1 MYSTFGILGIGLLIG
16 TPVAF
21 ALALAGLAYIL
32 TAGEYPS
39 TFASVLFGAL
49 NSTTMLSI
57 PFFILSAEILNRSG
71 GTRKLVTMVDAWLG
85 HRKGGLPVVAVTT
98 TIFFSTICGSSTA
111 TAAAVGS
118 VMIPEMLERGYK
130 KTFSVGLIATAGGLG
145 IVLPPSIPLII
156 YGMVTETS
164 IAGLFKAAMIPG
176 LSLSAL
182 LIVFAYIMGTR
193 SGVAPAPKQPWSVRL
208 QSIKDAGGVLALP
221 VIILG
226 GIYSGYFTPTEASAV
241 ACVYALLLAIF
252 VYKTPFAQLP
262 AMLTLSAST
271 AGMILLIIAAA
282 SVFSYA
288 LTAERLPHA
297 IFNYISGLNLEGWQL
312 ITALMFF
319 FLTLGMFLEVIS
331 VILITMPILMPLLM
345 ATDINLTHFAILLI
359 LNMELAV
366 ITPPIG
372 LNLFVISAISKVPVM
387 QVFRGT
393 LPFIAAVFIVLLALM
408 FVPGSSWL
416 TAGWQ

>member
-1 MYSTFGILGIGLLIG
+1 MLSSFGILGLSLLIG

-21 ALALAGLAYIL
+21 ALALAGQAYIMA
-32 TAGEYPS
+32 AGEYPS
-39 TFASVLFGAL
+39 TFASVLFGSL

-71 GTRKLVTMVDAWLG
+71 ATAKLIEMVDAWIG
-85 HRKGGLPVVAVTT
+85 HNKGGLPVVAVSA

-118 VMIPEMLERGYK
+118 VMIPEMVGRGYNR
-130 KTFSVGLIATAGGLG
+130 TLSVGLIATAGGLG

-164 IAGLFKAAMIPG
+164 IAGLFKAAIVPG
-176 LSLSAL
+176 LLLSGV
-182 LIVFAYIMGTR
+182 LIVFAYIMGIR
-193 SGVAPAPKQPWSVRL
+193 SGVQPSPRQPLAVRIRTMR
-208 QSIKDAGGVLALP
+208 QAGGVILLP

-241 ACVYALLLAIF
+241 ACIYALFMAVF
-252 VYKTPFAQLP
+252 FYGTPLSKVP
-262 AMLTLSAST
+262 TMLTLSAST

-282 SVFSYA
+282 SLFSYG

-297 IFNYISGLNLEGWQL
+297 IFEYITSWNFEGWQL

-319 FLTLGMFLEVIS
+319 FLLLGMFLEVIS
-331 VILITMPILMPLLM
+331 VILIIMPILIPLLNGSGI
-345 ATDINLTHFAILLI
+345 DLTHFAILLI

-372 LNLFVISAISKVPVM
+372 LNLFVISAISKVPVL

-393 LPFIAAVFIVLLALM
+393 LPFVGAVFIVLLGLM
-408 FVPGSSWL
+408 FIPGSTML
-416 TAGWQ
+416 TIGW

>member
-1 MYSTFGILGIGLLIG
+1 MLSSFGILGLGLLIG

-21 ALALAGLAYIL
+21 ALALAGQAYIMS
-32 TAGEYPS
+32 AGEHAS
-39 TFASVLFGAL
+39 TFASVLFGSL

-71 GTRKLVTMVDAWLG
+71 ATAKLIEMVDAWIG
-85 HRKGGLPVVAVTT
+85 HNKGGLPVVAVSA

-118 VMIPEMLERGYK
+118 VMIPEMVSRGYNR
-130 KTFSVGLIATAGGLG
+130 TLSVGLIATAGGLG

-164 IAGLFKAAMIPG
+164 IAGLFKAAIIPG
-176 LSLSAL
+176 LLLSAVL
-182 LIVFAYIMGTR
+182 VVFAYITGVR
-193 SGVAPAPKQPWSVRL
+193 SGVKPAPRQPLDVRL
-208 QSIKDAGGVLALP
+208 RTMRQAGGVLLLP

-241 ACVYALLLAIF
+241 ACIYALLMAIF
-252 VYKTPFAQLP
+252 VYETPLAKIP
-262 AMLTLSAST
+262 SMLTLSAST

-282 SVFSYA
+282 SLFSYG
-288 LTAERLPHA
+288 LTAERLPHT
-297 IFNYISGLNLEGWQL
+297 IFEHITSWNLEGWQL

-319 FLTLGMFLEVIS
+319 FLVLGMFLEVIS
-331 VILITMPILMPLLM
+331 VILITMPILIPLLNGSGI
-345 ATDINLTHFAILLI
+345 DLTHFAILLI

-372 LNLFVISAISKVPVM
+372 LNLFVISAISKVPVLE
-387 QVFRGT
+387 VFRGT
-393 LPFIAAVFIVLLALM
+393 LPFVGAVFIVLLGLM
-408 FVPGSSWL
+408 FIPGSTFL
-416 TAGWQ
+416 TIGW

>member
-1 MYSTFGILGIGLLIG
+1 MYSTFGILGFGLLIG

-21 ALALAGLAYIL
+21 TLALAGLAYIV

-39 TFASVLFGAL
+39 TFASVLFGSL

-71 GTRKLVTMVDAWLG
+71 ATHKLIDMVDAWIG
-85 HRKGGLPVVAVTT
+85 HRRGGLPVVAVTA
-98 TIFFSTICGSSTA
+98 TIFFSTICGSSAA

-118 VMIPEMLERGYK
+118 VMIPEMLQRGYNR
-130 KTFSVGLIATAGGLG
+130 TFSVGLIATAGGLG

-164 IAGLFKAAMIPG
+164 IAALFKAATLPG
-176 LSLSAL
+176 LALAAL
-182 LIVFAYIMGTR
+182 LIIFAYVMGAR
-193 SGVAPAPKQPWSVRL
+193 SQVAPSPKQPMSVRMRTVRE
-208 QSIKDAGGVLALP
+208 AGGVLILP

-241 ACVYALLLAIF
+241 ACIYALLLALF
-252 VYKTPFAQLP
+252 VYRTPLGRLP

-271 AGMILLIIAAA
+271 AGMILLIIAGATL
-282 SVFSYA
+282 FSYA
-288 LTAERLPHA
+288 LTAVRLPHA
-297 IFNYISGLNLEGWQL
+297 IFEYISAMDLAGWQL
-312 ITALMFF
+312 ITALMLF
-319 FLTLGMFLEVIS
+319 FLVLGMFLEVIS
-331 VILITMPILMPLLM
+331 VILITMPILMPLLS
-345 ATDINLTHFAILLI
+345 ASGIDLVHFAVLLI

-372 LNLFVISAISKVPVM
+372 LNLFVISAVSKVPVLR
-387 QVFRGT
+387 VFKGT
-393 LPFIAAVFIVLLALM
+393 LPFVVAVFIVLLSLM
-408 FVPGSSWL
+408 FMPGATRL
-416 TAGWQ
+416 TIGW